1 MKPLILMDFK
11 SKRLFCVLRP
21 LVQLH
26 SRLDKAAKSMR
37 KEDAPMSNC
46 KVIALTNQ
54 KGGVGKTTTAVNL
67 GVSLAQQGKK
77 VLLIDADAQAN
88 LTMSLGYNRPDDLP
102 VTLSTIM
109 QDIIEDNP
117 IDVQKSILHHGE
129 GVDLLPSNIE
139 LSGLEVRLINAISRE
154 SVLKTCVN
162 EVKKN
167 YDYCLID
174 CMPSLGM
181 LTINALAAADSV
193 VIPTQP
199 HYLSAK
205 GLELLLRSVSKV
217 RRQINPP
224 LRIDGI
230 LMTMVMPRTNISKEI
245 TATVRS
251 AYGQKIKV
259 FDTQIPHSI
268 RAVELYRF
276 DYRANGYSNKAHLVG
291 IVNAVLGTMAILF
304 IAVMLYIKF
313 AILAPF
319 ERLSSIPYELS
330 KGNLTAPMKETKNR
344 YFGKFLW
351 GIDILRENIE
361 QQKQR
366 ELEMQKEKKTL
377 LLSLSHDIKTPLSAI
392 KLYSAALSKN
402 LYSDAEKQHKI
413 AENINEKAD
422 EIEGYVSQIITASRE
437 DFFSLEVNMGE
448 FYLSE
453 LVEKIAGYYKEKLA
467 LIKTD
472 FIIGKYKN
480 CLLSGDLSRSVE
492 VMQNIIENALKYGD
506 GRRVE
511 LIFPEDDECVQI
523 AIMNGGCTL
532 EKDDLTHIFKS
543 FWRGANAGNI
553 GGNGL
558 GLYICRQLMRKMNGE
573 IFAKIDNDI
582 ITVTTVFA
590 RA

>member
-1 MKPLILMDFK
+1 MKAFNRIFSVVAVAVILLFAVVNLILAADK
-11 SKRLFCVLRP
+11 TNNGRLYRVEI
-21 LVQLH
+21 
-26 SRLDKAAKSMR
+26 SRLVREIEANGS
-37 KEDAPMSNC
+37 
-46 KVIALTNQ
+46 
-54 KGGVGKTTTAVNL
+54 
-67 GVSLAQQGKK
+67 
-77 VLLIDADAQAN
+77 ADI
-88 LTMSLGYNRPDDLP
+88 SECEY
-102 VTLSTIM
+102 VT
-109 QDIIEDNP
+109 
-117 IDVQKSILHHGE
+117 
-129 GVDLLPSNIE
+129 NIE
-139 LSGLEVRLINAISRE
+139 RYGKDFYS
-154 SVLKTCVN
+154 
-162 EVKKN
+162 
-167 YDYCLID
+167 
-174 CMPSLGM
+174 
-181 LTINALAAADSV
+181 ADSDY
-193 VIPTQP
+193 VIR
-199 HYLSAK
+199 
-205 GLELLLRSVSKV
+205 E
-217 RRQINPP
+217 IN
-224 LRIDGI
+224 G
-230 LMTMVMPRTNISKEI
+230 
-245 TATVRS
+245 
-251 AYGQKIKV
+251 
-259 FDTQIPHSI
+259 
-268 RAVELYRF
+268 ELYRF
-276 DYRANGYSNKAHLVG
+276 DHRANGYSSKAHLVG

-330 KGNLTAPMKETKNR
+330 KGNLTAPIKETKNR
-344 YFGKFLW
+344 FFGKFLW

-453 LVEKIAGYYKEKLA
+453 LVEKIAGYYREKLA

-492 VMQNIIENALKYGD
+492 VMQNIMENALKYGD

-532 EKDDLTHIFKS
+532 VKDDLTHIFES